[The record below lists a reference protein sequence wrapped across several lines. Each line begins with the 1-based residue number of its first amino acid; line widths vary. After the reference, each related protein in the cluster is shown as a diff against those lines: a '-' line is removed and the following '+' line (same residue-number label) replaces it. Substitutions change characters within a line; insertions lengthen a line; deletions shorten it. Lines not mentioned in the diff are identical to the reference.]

1 MNIPNFLTILRILA
15 IPVFVICLLYGRFVT
30 ALFVFIGAGITEGL
44 DGWIARVYHQR
55 TPTGAYLDP
64 IADKLM
70 LTAAFIVLA
79 VLKLIPQWLTVIV
92 ITRDVI
98 IALGILILFLTAH
111 PIEIKPLFLGKTAT
125 VFQIVTLAW
134 ALVTPYSPFMQE
146 VLRYIIWG
154 TAVLTCITGF
164 QYLYIGTKYLNE
176 QGG

>member
-30 ALFVFIGAGITEGL
+30 ALFVFIGAGITDGL

-70 LTAAFIVLA
+70 LTTAFIVLA
-79 VLKLIPQWLTVIV
+79 VLQLIPQWLTVIV
-92 ITRDVI
+92 ISRDVI
-98 IALGILILFLTAH
+98 VALGILILFLTDH
-111 PIEIKPLFLGKTAT
+111 PVEIKPLFIGKTAT
-125 VFQIVTLAW
+125 VFQIVTIAW
-134 ALVTPYSPFMQE
+134 ALVTPYSPFMQDI
-146 VLRYIIWG
+146 LRYIIWG
-154 TAVLTCITGF
+154 TAVLTCITGL
-164 QYLYIGTKYLNE
+164 QYIYIGTKHLNE